1 MLVKQDHEYL
11 TVILSVVFV
20 IAIVAQLA
28 SLPEFNAGAA
38 VVRAVQGYHMPGQH
52 PAAAGSATAP
62 TVPSAAMSER
72 QRKVA
77 ERFQQ
82 AVALLHAQRYEYAI
96 TALDEV
102 LSLAPD
108 LPDAYINMGYAFLGL
123 KEYGPAR
130 GAFETAIN
138 LKVDQAN
145 AYYGLAEA
153 FEGVKDYEAALGAM
167 RTYIHLT
174 TPDDPYL
181 TKARAA
187 IWEWQGQLG
196 RIPGVKPAPKG
207 EGISIE
213 TEHPK
218 WSGAHEQKK

>member
-1 MLVKQDHEYL
+1 
-11 TVILSVVFV
+11 
-20 IAIVAQLA
+20 
-28 SLPEFNAGAA
+28 
-38 VVRAVQGYHMPGQH
+38 
-52 PAAAGSATAP
+52 
-62 TVPSAAMSER
+62 
-72 QRKVA
+72 
-77 ERFQQ
+77 
-82 AVALLHAQRYEYAI
+82 
-96 TALDEV
+96 
-102 LSLAPD
+102 
-108 LPDAYINMGYAFLGL
+108 
-123 KEYGPAR
+123 
-130 GAFETAIN
+130 
-138 LKVDQAN
+138 
-145 AYYGLAEA
+145 
-153 FEGVKDYEAALGAM
+153 M